1 MKTTINCFLPF
12 SRLEETIQTVKELRA
27 SKLTGKIYL
36 LAPEIT
42 NVCIPGCELISV
54 KNFRSTQAMKAIA
67 ARADGTYTLLY
78 TKRTALRL
86 GLFALERMVQ
96 IMEMTNAG
104 MTYADHYQ
112 QADGVKKAAPVIDYQ
127 FGSLRDDFD
136 FGSVMLFRS
145 DLFKTAAK
153 AAKEDYQYAG
163 LYHLRLKISQKHEL
177 VHINEYLYT
186 EVENDTRKSGE
197 KQFDYV
203 DPKNRQVQIEMEQV
217 CNSHLEAIGGYLQ
230 PYFQPVDFSASTFE
244 YEASVIIPVRN
255 RIRTIK
261 DAVQSALSQQT
272 SFPFNVIVI
281 DNHSTDGTTEVLR
294 ELSADKRLIHVI
306 PDRDDLGIGGCWNT
320 GIHHKECG
328 KFAVQLDSDDVYKDE
343 HTLQIMIDAFYQQNC
358 TMVVGTYMMTDFNM
372 NEIAPGIID
381 HKEWTPDNG
390 RNNAL
395 RINGLGAPRAFY
407 TPLLREINVPNTSYG
422 EDYALGLRISS
433 NYQIGRVYEVVY
445 LCRRWEG
452 NSDAA
457 LAIEKVNQNNLYKDR
472 IRTWELQ
479 LRIQQNKT
487 KQKPQKAIEQLI
499 ENQTRSWEL
508 AKENYRLLEGYRKQT
523 KEMKLAGENFYM
535 FVQIFPNPKRILSA
549 TAQTDA
555 SSIQARPCF
564 LCQENRPQE
573 QDFVSYKNYQIL
585 VNPYPIFKQHLT
597 IVDKKHTP
605 QSIAERFDDMI
616 EFSDILRESFILYNG
631 PECGASAPD
640 HAHFQ
645 VCGKEEEMEGGISA
659 DWNEETLIEK
669 ASLEIESIDDP
680 VTAILIRTKDKKIMS
695 RTFKLIYDILAAD
708 KNGKE
713 PMMNILAWYGLER
726 PKEFFR
732 NFEAELQDV
741 PLRYHCMIFL
751 RSKHRPDCYYAEGDE
766 QILISPAIAE
776 MNGIFPVAREED
788 LPKLTPEKI
797 YEIRREVSMSKEE
810 FEKVIKCIKAAL

>member
-1 MKTTINCFLPF
+1 M
-12 SRLEETIQTVKELRA
+12 
-27 SKLTGKIYL
+27 
-36 LAPEIT
+36 
-42 NVCIPGCELISV
+42 
-54 KNFRSTQAMKAIA
+54 
-67 ARADGTYTLLY
+67 
-78 TKRTALRL
+78 
-86 GLFALERMVQ
+86 
-96 IMEMTNAG
+96 
-104 MTYADHYQ
+104 
-112 QADGVKKAAPVIDYQ
+112 
-127 FGSLRDDFD
+127 
-136 FGSVMLFRS
+136 
-145 DLFKTAAK
+145 
-153 AAKEDYQYAG
+153 
-163 LYHLRLKISQKHEL
+163 
-177 VHINEYLYT
+177 
-186 EVENDTRKSGE
+186 
-197 KQFDYV
+197 
-203 DPKNRQVQIEMEQV
+203 
-217 CNSHLEAIGGYLQ
+217 
-230 PYFQPVDFSASTFE
+230 
-244 YEASVIIPVRN
+244 
-255 RIRTIK
+255 
-261 DAVQSALSQQT
+261 
-272 SFPFNVIVI
+272 
-281 DNHSTDGTTEVLR
+281 
-294 ELSADKRLIHVI
+294 
-306 PDRDDLGIGGCWNT
+306 
-320 GIHHKECG
+320 
-328 KFAVQLDSDDVYKDE
+328 
-343 HTLQIMIDAFYQQNC
+343 
-358 TMVVGTYMMTDFNM
+358 
-372 NEIAPGIID
+372 
-381 HKEWTPDNG
+381 
-390 RNNAL
+390 
-395 RINGLGAPRAFY
+395 
-407 TPLLREINVPNTSYG
+407 
-422 EDYALGLRISS
+422 
-433 NYQIGRVYEVVY
+433 
-445 LCRRWEG
+445 
-452 NSDAA
+452 
-457 LAIEKVNQNNLYKDR
+457 
-472 IRTWELQ
+472 
-479 LRIQQNKT
+479 
-487 KQKPQKAIEQLI
+487 I